1 MPADPAAPQ
10 RNSRRR
16 RPPARGRGSHGLMAA
31 PGAGGAGRGGSGG
44 EGRPPASNDG
54 GGSPAPKGRRGRKT
68 LSPLLLKAFLAVAFA
83 CLLGLG
89 TLLAVHITDPQR
101 LTESTVEAP
110 IVDPPQGHA
119 RLQPTVFHAQD
130 QLELFDPI
138 AQRGSDDEA
147 LTDEELFADQEELS
161 FEDLDLELRESRT
174 TDTCTG
180 EVWGDTLAE
189 TLAEAEC
196 ASASH
201 ALYVDSDDEYVAQVT
216 MFDLADVSGAESVV
230 AELAPDST
238 PAFIVPMDSDYEGLH
253 EGHSQA
259 TAQVMGHYLGVFWV
273 ARADGE
279 PPEDDDSLA
288 SVNVAVMDAA
298 LEIYRRV
305 NGANGDGE

>member
-1 MPADPAAPQ
+1 MAGPGGEGP
-10 RNSRRR
+10 
-16 RPPARGRGSHGLMAA
+16 GS
-31 PGAGGAGRGGSGG
+31 PGGRGG
-44 EGRPPASNDG
+44 EGQSPTGPEG
-54 GGSPAPKGRRGRKT
+54 GGSPPAKGRRSRRRV
-68 LSPLLLKAFLAVAFA
+68 SPLLLKGFLAVAFA

-138 AQRGSDDEA
+138 AQRAADDEA

-161 FEDLDLELRESRT
+161 FEDLELELEESRT

-180 EVWGDTLAE
+180 EVWGEALAE

-201 ALYVDSDDEYVAQVT
+201 ALYVDSDEEYVAQVT
-216 MFDLADVSGAESVV
+216 MFDLADDSGAESVV
-230 AELAPDST
+230 AELAPETT
-238 PAFIVPMDSDYEGLH
+238 PAFVVPMDSDYEGLH

-273 ARADGE
+273 ARADAE

-298 LEIYRRV
+298 VEIYRRV
-305 NGANGDGE
+305 NGADGE